1 VVSLLNGLGGL
12 GSGLGTFAVDALKDQ
27 VNDADRTARTPLLS
41 AAPPPADP
49 IVAAAPPAAGST
61 AVAGV
66 PPDLLPIYQAASK
79 RTGIPVDV
87 LIAQGKQESGFNP
100 NAVGSAGEI
109 GLHQIK
115 PSTGRDPG
123 FGMRGIDPATLKD
136 PTVNINF
143 AADYLKARAGEAA
156 NLSNPADVDRAL
168 AAYNGGG
175 NPNYVANVRQHLTP
189 AGPRVGAVPPVA
201 VAPVAGQS
209 ADEAWLDNLAK
220 TYPDLAA
227 KPTASTPN
235 NQRPSPYTGGRIPA
249 PGQDATFGSW
259 QDIPTQ
265 QDRAPFTGAIPQP
278 PSNYGSTA
286 LQTPHSYYG
295 ALDFMRQSG
304 ATPAD
309 IARLAPLLRV
319 GLMNRNQT

>member
-1 VVSLLNGLGGL
+1 LLNGLGGL
-12 GSGLGTFAVDALKDQ
+12 GEGLGTFAAGALKDR
-27 VNDADRTARTPLLS
+27 VNDADNTARAPLLN
-41 AAPPPADP
+41 ATPPESTPADP

-66 PPDLLPIYQAASK
+66 PPELLPIYAAAAK

-143 AADYLKARAGEAA
+143 AADYLRARAGEAA
-156 NLSNPADVDRAL
+156 NLSNPADVNAAL

-175 NPNYVANVRQHLTP
+175 DKNYVANVRQHI
-189 AGPRVGAVPPVA
+189 GA
-201 VAPVAGQS
+201 
-209 ADEAWLDNLAK
+209 
-220 TYPDLAA
+220 
-227 KPTASTPN
+227 
-235 NQRPSPYTGGRIPA
+235 
-249 PGQDATFGSW
+249 
-259 QDIPTQ
+259 
-265 QDRAPFTGAIPQP
+265 
-278 PSNYGSTA
+278 
-286 LQTPHSYYG
+286 
-295 ALDFMRQSG
+295 M
-304 ATPAD
+304 
-309 IARLAPLLRV
+309 
-319 GLMNRNQT
+319 